1 MRKFGN
7 ERGIEI
13 EAPHVE
19 VAMMKAFFD
28 LLDTTTI
35 LEVSNFPSEPVC
47 PSCRSVCHTF
57 MLILEQNWLHSDRA
71 LSTDVFI
78 VYNTIK
84 LLTHFFAIPLFLSPP
99 PAPLLQQPSSP
110 PPPPPLPRT
119 THHHIVL
126 ERVQRPEPGN
136 VKVH

>member
-47 PSCRSVCHTF
+47 PSCRSVGDGLSHFHAHTGELVTF
-57 MLILEQNWLHSDRA
+57 R
-71 LSTDVFI
+71 
-78 VYNTIK
+78 
-84 LLTHFFAIPLFLSPP
+84 PSPFD
-99 PAPLLQQPSSP
+99 
-110 PPPPPLPRT
+110 
-119 THHHIVL
+119 
-126 ERVQRPEPGN
+126 
-136 VKVH
+136 